1 MKKWKK
7 VTIICICV
15 IVGIVFLFRY
25 VADLGMW
32 SGTSFDTYKEKA
44 YRGQFCDELP
54 DDSNDFCFYCFNS
67 GFGAYS
73 MAAFTLD
80 GKDYDDYIDGIPGK
94 YSKANDEYG
103 CTGKRVS
110 ETLKEMAM
118 QVLNACEETE
128 KFARTLGD
136 TSERMQ
142 ELVSNL
148 RKQTGSVVEQGRSQ
162 KMVSDKAESAFL
174 RVEDVADRL
183 VHIAD

>member
-1 MKKWKK
+1 MKRWKK

-15 IVGIVFLFRY
+15 IVGILFVFRY

-54 DDSNDFCFYCFNS
+54 NDSKDFRFYCFNS

-103 CTGKRVS
+103 CTGKRVFETYGFQDNYGVYTGFPQTKFSHVIDDSIDNYIIIYYDSYKGAGS
-110 ETLKEMAM
+110 EIFTIVTNPNTGRIIIYA
-118 QVLNACEETE
+118 
-128 KFARTLGD
+128 GG
-136 TSERMQ
+136 
-142 ELVSNL
+142 SN
-148 RKQTGSVVEQGRSQ
+148 
-162 KMVSDKAESAFL
+162 
-174 RVEDVADRL
+174 
-183 VHIAD
+183 

>member
-15 IVGIVFLFRY
+15 IGGIVFLFRY
-25 VADLGMW
+25 VADFGMW
-32 SGTSFDTYKEKA
+32 SGTSFDTYIEKA

-54 DDSNDFCFYCFNS
+54 NDSKDFCFYCFNS

-110 ETLKEMAM
+110 ETYGFQDNYGVYTGFPKK
-118 QVLNACEETE
+118 
-128 KFARTLGD
+128 KFSHVIDDSIDNYRIIYYDSYKGSG
-136 TSERMQ
+136 SEIFTI
-142 ELVSNL
+142 VTNPN
-148 RKQTGSVVEQGRSQ
+148 TGRIIIYAGGNN
-162 KMVSDKAESAFL
+162 
-174 RVEDVADRL
+174 
-183 VHIAD
+183 

>member
-15 IVGIVFLFRY
+15 IVGILFLFRY

-54 DDSNDFCFYCFNS
+54 DDSKDFCFYCFNS

-94 YSKANDEYG
+94 YSKANDEYE

-110 ETLKEMAM
+110 ETYGFQDNYGVYTGFPKK
-118 QVLNACEETE
+118 
-128 KFARTLGD
+128 KFSHVIDDSIDNYRIIYYDSYKGSG
-136 TSERMQ
+136 SEIFTI
-142 ELVSNL
+142 VTNPN
-148 RKQTGSVVEQGRSQ
+148 TGRIIIYAGGNN
-162 KMVSDKAESAFL
+162 
-174 RVEDVADRL
+174 
-183 VHIAD
+183 

>member
-1 MKKWKK
+1 MKRWKK
-7 VTIICICV
+7 VTIICICL
-15 IVGIVFLFRY
+15 IVGILFLFRY

-54 DDSNDFCFYCFNS
+54 DGSKDFCFYCFNS

-110 ETLKEMAM
+110 ETYGFQDNYGVYTGFPKK
-118 QVLNACEETE
+118 
-128 KFARTLGD
+128 KFSHVIDDSIDNYRIIYYDSYKGSG
-136 TSERMQ
+136 SEIFTI
-142 ELVSNL
+142 VTNPN
-148 RKQTGSVVEQGRSQ
+148 TGRIIIYAGGNN
-162 KMVSDKAESAFL
+162 
-174 RVEDVADRL
+174 
-183 VHIAD
+183 

>member
-15 IVGIVFLFRY
+15 IAGIVFLFRY
-25 VADLGMW
+25 VADFGMW
-32 SGTSFDTYKEKA
+32 SGTSVDTYIEKA

-54 DDSNDFCFYCFNS
+54 NDSKDFCFYCFNS

-110 ETLKEMAM
+110 ETYGFQDNYGVYTGFPKK
-118 QVLNACEETE
+118 
-128 KFARTLGD
+128 KFSHVIDDSIDNYRIIYYDSYKGSG
-136 TSERMQ
+136 SEIFTI
-142 ELVSNL
+142 VTNPN
-148 RKQTGSVVEQGRSQ
+148 TGRIIIYAGGNN
-162 KMVSDKAESAFL
+162 
-174 RVEDVADRL
+174 
-183 VHIAD
+183 

>member
-1 MKKWKK
+1 MKRWKK

-15 IVGIVFLFRY
+15 IVGILFVFRY

-54 DDSNDFCFYCFNS
+54 NDSKDFRFYCFNC
-67 GFGAYS
+67 GLGAYS

-103 CTGKRVS
+103 CTGKRVFETYGFQDNYGVYTGFPQTKFSHVIDDSIDNYIIIYYDSYKGSGS
-110 ETLKEMAM
+110 EIFTIVTNPNTGRIIIYA
-118 QVLNACEETE
+118 
-128 KFARTLGD
+128 GG
-136 TSERMQ
+136 
-142 ELVSNL
+142 SN
-148 RKQTGSVVEQGRSQ
+148 
-162 KMVSDKAESAFL
+162 
-174 RVEDVADRL
+174 
-183 VHIAD
+183 

>member
-1 MKKWKK
+1 MKRWKK

-15 IVGIVFLFRY
+15 IVGILFVFRY

-54 DDSNDFCFYCFNS
+54 NDSKDFRFYCFNS

-103 CTGKRVS
+103 CTGKRVF
-110 ETLKEMAM
+110 ETYGF
-118 QVLNACEETE
+118 QDNYGVYTGFPQT
-128 KFARTLGD
+128 KFSHVIDDSIDNYIIIYYDSYKGAGIKIFAIVTNPD
-136 TSERMQ
+136 TGRIIIYAGG
-142 ELVSNL
+142 SN
-148 RKQTGSVVEQGRSQ
+148 
-162 KMVSDKAESAFL
+162 
-174 RVEDVADRL
+174 
-183 VHIAD
+183 

>member
-54 DDSNDFCFYCFNS
+54 DDSKDFCFYCFNS

-103 CTGKRVS
+103 CTGKRVAETYGFQDNYGVYTGFPKMKFSHVIDDSIDNYIIIYYDSYKGSGS
-110 ETLKEMAM
+110 EIFTI
-118 QVLNACEETE
+118 VTNP
-128 KFARTLGD
+128 D
-136 TSERMQ
+136 TGRIIIYAGG
-142 ELVSNL
+142 SN
-148 RKQTGSVVEQGRSQ
+148 
-162 KMVSDKAESAFL
+162 
-174 RVEDVADRL
+174 
-183 VHIAD
+183 

>member
-1 MKKWKK
+1 MKRWKK

-15 IVGIVFLFRY
+15 IVGILFVFRY

-54 DDSNDFCFYCFNS
+54 NDSKDFRFYCFNS

-110 ETLKEMAM
+110 ETYGF
-118 QVLNACEETE
+118 QDNYGVYTGFPQT
-128 KFARTLGD
+128 KFSHVIDDSIDNYIIIYYDSYKGAGTKIFAIVTNPNTGRIIIYAGG
-136 TSERMQ
+136 
-142 ELVSNL
+142 SN
-148 RKQTGSVVEQGRSQ
+148 
-162 KMVSDKAESAFL
+162 
-174 RVEDVADRL
+174 
-183 VHIAD
+183 

>member
-1 MKKWKK
+1 MKRWKK

-15 IVGIVFLFRY
+15 IVGILFVFRY

-54 DDSNDFCFYCFNS
+54 NDSKDFRFYCFNC
-67 GFGAYS
+67 GLGAYS

-110 ETLKEMAM
+110 ETYGF
-118 QVLNACEETE
+118 QDNYGVYTGFPQT
-128 KFARTLGD
+128 KFSHVIDDSIDNYIIIYYDSYKGSG
-136 TSERMQ
+136 SEIFTIVTNPNTGRIIIYAGG
-142 ELVSNL
+142 SN
-148 RKQTGSVVEQGRSQ
+148 
-162 KMVSDKAESAFL
+162 
-174 RVEDVADRL
+174 
-183 VHIAD
+183 

>member
-54 DDSNDFCFYCFNS
+54 DDSKDFCFYCFNS

-103 CTGKRVS
+103 CIGKRVS
-110 ETLKEMAM
+110 ETYGF
-118 QVLNACEETE
+118 QDNYGVYTGFPQN
-128 KFARTLGD
+128 KFSHVIDDSIDNYIIIYYDSYKGSG
-136 TSERMQ
+136 SEIFTIVTNPNTGRIIIYAGG
-142 ELVSNL
+142 SN
-148 RKQTGSVVEQGRSQ
+148 
-162 KMVSDKAESAFL
+162 
-174 RVEDVADRL
+174 
-183 VHIAD
+183 

>member
-15 IVGIVFLFRY
+15 IVGIIFLFRY

-54 DDSNDFCFYCFNS
+54 DDSKDFCFYCFNS

-80 GKDYDDYIDGIPGK
+80 GKGYDDYIDGIPGK

-110 ETLKEMAM
+110 ETYIVTPLESRK
-118 QVLNACEETE
+118 
-128 KFARTLGD
+128 KGYP
-136 TSERMQ
+136 
-142 ELVSNL
+142 VSGL
-148 RKQTGSVVEQGRSQ
+148 PG
-162 KMVSDKAESAFL
+162 MAFL
-174 RVEDVADRL
+174 LFLGAGYLSPNRWLMLISLSDVSVFAL
-183 VHIAD
+183 VVMICKGC

>member
-54 DDSNDFCFYCFNS
+54 DDSKDFCFYCFNS

-80 GKDYDDYIDGIPGK
+80 GKDYDDYIDGIPEK

-103 CTGKRVS
+103 CIGKRVS
-110 ETLKEMAM
+110 ETYGFQDNYGVYTGFPKKKFSHVIDDSIDNYRIIYYDSYKGSGSEIFTI
-118 QVLNACEETE
+118 VTNPNTE
-128 KFARTLGD
+128 RIIIYAGG
-136 TSERMQ
+136 
-142 ELVSNL
+142 NN
-148 RKQTGSVVEQGRSQ
+148 
-162 KMVSDKAESAFL
+162 
-174 RVEDVADRL
+174 
-183 VHIAD
+183 

>member
-1 MKKWKK
+1 MKRWKK

-15 IVGIVFLFRY
+15 IVGILFVFRY

-54 DDSNDFCFYCFNS
+54 NDSKDFRFYCFNS

-110 ETLKEMAM
+110 ETYGF
-118 QVLNACEETE
+118 QDNYGVYTGFPQT
-128 KFARTLGD
+128 KFSHVIDDSIDNYIIIYYDSYKGAGTKIFAIVTNPD
-136 TSERMQ
+136 TGRIIIYAGG
-142 ELVSNL
+142 SN
-148 RKQTGSVVEQGRSQ
+148 
-162 KMVSDKAESAFL
+162 
-174 RVEDVADRL
+174 
-183 VHIAD
+183 

>member
-15 IVGIVFLFRY
+15 IVGILFLFRY

-44 YRGQFCDELP
+44 HRGQFCDELP
-54 DDSNDFCFYCFNS
+54 YDSKDFCFYCFNS

-94 YSKANDEYG
+94 YSKSNDEYG

-110 ETLKEMAM
+110 ETYGFQDNYGVYTGFPKK
-118 QVLNACEETE
+118 
-128 KFARTLGD
+128 KFSHVIDDSIDNYRIIYYDSYKGSGSKIFTIVTNPNTGRIIIYAGG
-136 TSERMQ
+136 
-142 ELVSNL
+142 SN
-148 RKQTGSVVEQGRSQ
+148 
-162 KMVSDKAESAFL
+162 
-174 RVEDVADRL
+174 
-183 VHIAD
+183 

>member
-1 MKKWKK
+1 MKRWKK

-15 IVGIVFLFRY
+15 IVGILFVFRY

-54 DDSNDFCFYCFNS
+54 NDSKDFRFYCFNS
-67 GFGAYS
+67 GLGAYS

-110 ETLKEMAM
+110 ETYGF
-118 QVLNACEETE
+118 QDNYGVYTGFPQT
-128 KFARTLGD
+128 KFSHVIDDSIDNYRIIYYDSYKGAGTKIFAIVTNPD
-136 TSERMQ
+136 TGRIIIYAGG
-142 ELVSNL
+142 SN
-148 RKQTGSVVEQGRSQ
+148 
-162 KMVSDKAESAFL
+162 
-174 RVEDVADRL
+174 
-183 VHIAD
+183 

>member
-15 IVGIVFLFRY
+15 IVGILFLFRY

-54 DDSNDFCFYCFNS
+54 DDSKDFHFYCFNS

-103 CTGKRVS
+103 CTGKRVA
-110 ETLKEMAM
+110 ETYGFQDNYGAYTGFPKK
-118 QVLNACEETE
+118 
-128 KFARTLGD
+128 KFSHVIDDSIDNYRIIYYDSYKGVGTKIFAIVTNPNTGRIIIYAGG
-136 TSERMQ
+136 
-142 ELVSNL
+142 SN
-148 RKQTGSVVEQGRSQ
+148 
-162 KMVSDKAESAFL
+162 
-174 RVEDVADRL
+174 
-183 VHIAD
+183 